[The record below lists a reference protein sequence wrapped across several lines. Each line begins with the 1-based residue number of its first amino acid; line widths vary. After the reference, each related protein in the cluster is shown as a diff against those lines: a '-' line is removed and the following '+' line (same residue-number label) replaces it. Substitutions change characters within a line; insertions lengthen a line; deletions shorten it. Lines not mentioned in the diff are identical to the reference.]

1 MDYLFWIVLGY
12 ISGSVLYAYWLPKLV
27 RGVDVCAL
35 SEDENPGTFNVFEH
49 CGAWFGSLVLLL
61 ELGKAFCPVHLAMQ
75 VLASDRWPFAFVV
88 AAPVVGHAFPLWRRL
103 RGGKAIA
110 AAFGAALGLYPLM
123 VPALFLAAC
132 YLIFSLV
139 VMISLTCSALHHCIC
154 GVVAGL
160 WCGAGSMCCDRRL
173 PAYFSCSGGTA
184 CSLVTGMP
192 LTSTWSVIGM
202 TRQGRPLI

>member
-75 VLASDRWPFAFVV
+75 VLDSDRWPFAFVV

-139 VMISLTCSALHHCIC
+139 VMIPSHALRSIIAFAVWSLAC
-154 GVVAGL
+154 GVEL
-160 WCGAGSMCCDRRL
+160 GAC
-173 PAYFSCSGGTA
+173 AVTGG
-184 CSLVTGMP
+184 CLLISLVVVERHVHS
-192 LTSTWSVIGM
+192 LQVCH
-202 TRQGRPLI
+202 